1 MSIESPPADKR
12 ILNLH
17 ECFVNVAAAFVAYA
31 QPPGVLLTAERTLRY
46 PAETPQPFTAL
57 NSAPGN
63 ACLII
68 RPGRPLRRFLS
79 SYALTS
85 YALSA

>member
-17 ECFVNVAAAFVAYA
+17 EGFVNVVAAFVAYA
-31 QPPGVLLTAERTLRY
+31 QPPGVLLPAERTLRH
-46 PAETPQPFTAL
+46 PAETPQPFTTL

-63 ACLII
+63 ACLIT
-68 RPGRPLRRFLS
+68 RPRRPLRSFLS
-79 SYALTS
+79 SYAL
-85 YALSA
+85 SA